1 MKGSYNVAVLPGDG
15 IGPEVTKQGL
25 KVLDAVSDVLGLT
38 FERDVLPWS
47 SEYYLDTGKIL
58 DDDAFDVLKKY
69 DAIFL
74 GALGN
79 PKVPDTVTTG
89 MLVGIRFA
97 LDQYIN
103 LRPVKGY
110 KGVPSYFSHVQPE
123 DIDFCVVRENSEGEY
138 TNAGGRFKCGTE
150 NEIAIQT
157 AIFTRKGTERAMKFA
172 FELAK
177 ERKSKGISQ
186 KPCVTS
192 CTKSNALGHSM
203 VFWDTVFEEVSQRY
217 PEIENRKAMVDAIT
231 MWFIK
236 NPKDFDVV
244 VASNLFGDIIT
255 DLAAML
261 QGGLGYAAGGNIN
274 PERITPSM
282 FEPIHGSAPKYA
294 GKNTANPIASIMSV
308 KMMLDHLG
316 ETKAA
321 DKIECAVKG
330 AIADGEIKSRDIGGT
345 TSTEEAGDIVCKRIY
360 AQEV

>member
-1 MKGSYNVAVLPGDG
+1 MKDSYNIAVLPGDG
-15 IGPEVTKQGL
+15 IGPEVTNEGL
-25 KVLDAVSDVLGLT
+25 KVLDTVSDILGLT
-38 FERDVLPWS
+38 FERDIMPWS
-47 SEYYLDTGKIL
+47 SAYYLDTGKML
-58 DDDAFDVLKKY
+58 DDDFFSVLNKY
-69 DAIFL
+69 DAIYL
-74 GALGN
+74 GALGD
-79 PKVPDTVTTG
+79 PRVPDTLTTE
-89 MLVGIRFA
+89 MLISIRFA

-110 KGVPSYFSHVQPE
+110 KGVPAYLCHVQPQ

-138 TNAGGRFKCGTE
+138 ANLGGRFKAGTE
-150 NEIAIQT
+150 NEIAVQT
-157 AIFTRKGTERAMKFA
+157 GIFTRKGTERAMKFA

-177 ERKSKGISQ
+177 DRRSKGISE
-186 KPCVTS
+186 KASVTS

-203 VFWDTVFEEVSQRY
+203 VFWDTVFEEVSQKY
-217 PEIENRKAMVDAIT
+217 PEIEKRKAMVDAIT

-255 DLAAML
+255 DLAAIL

-274 PERITPSM
+274 PEGTSPSM

-316 ETKAA
+316 ETQAA
-321 DKIECAVKG
+321 DLIESAVKG
-330 AIADGEIKSRDIGGT
+330 ALADGEIRSKDVGGT
-345 TSTEEAGDIVCKRIY
+345 TSTNEAGDIICKRIN
-360 AQEV
+360 AQGA